1 MPALVFDCDGVLAD
15 TERDGH
21 LPAFNQ
27 TFEEFGLPVRWSDAE
42 YAEKVKVGG
51 GKERMRTLLTPEF
64 VAAAGLP
71 ADRAALDEQVAA
83 WHRRK
88 TEIYTEIIRSG
99 SIPPR
104 PGVRRIAAEADE
116 AGWTLAVAS
125 TSAEASVRSVLELAM
140 GPELAAR
147 FSVFAGDVVERKKPA
162 PDIYA
167 FALHRLGL
175 DPADVVV
182 IEDSRNGM
190 LAALGAGLACAVT
203 TSAYTG
209 EEDFTGAS
217 LVVTSL
223 GDPPP
228 DEVVS
233 RVLSDPLGV
242 HPGPCVVLADLAA
255 LRGAGGDA
263 KSAPAGTTVAG
274 GDAKSAP
281 MDGGDA
287 DSAPAGTSGAGGDA
301 DAAPAR
307 TPVDG
312 PLDPGP
318 SGPRPRPH

>member
-1 MPALVFDCDGVLAD
+1 MPALIFDCDGVLAD

-21 LPAFNQ
+21 LPAFNE

-51 GKERMRTLLTPEF
+51 GKERMRTLLTPDF
-64 VAAAGLP
+64 IAATGLP
-71 ADRAALDEQVAA
+71 SDTAALDEQVAR

-88 TEIYTEIIRSG
+88 TEIYTGIISSG
-99 SIPPR
+99 RIAPR
-104 PGVRRIAAEADE
+104 PGVRRVAAAAHE

-140 GPELAAR
+140 GPELAAS

-167 FALHRLGL
+167 FAVHRLGL

-209 EEDFTGAS
+209 EEDFTGGS
-217 LVVTSL
+217 LVVSSL

-228 DEVVS
+228 GETVTQ
-233 RVLSDPLGV
+233 VLSDPLGIR
-242 HPGPCVVLADLAA
+242 PGPCVMLADLAVLPTA
-255 LRGAGGDA
+255 VGA
-263 KSAPAGTTVAG
+263 S
-274 GDAKSAP
+274 
-281 MDGGDA
+281 
-287 DSAPAGTSGAGGDA
+287 
-301 DAAPAR
+301 
-307 TPVDG
+307 
-312 PLDPGP
+312 DPTA
-318 SGPRPRPH
+318 SGPRPQ